1 MQRNR
6 NVHYGN
12 SCYDCKKS
20 LFIQT
25 QTTTP
30 ALSQRWLFGLVFA
43 GSFLQLPYGTLV

>member
-25 QTTTP
+25 PTTTP
-30 ALSQRWLFGLVFA
+30 AARRGGCLGYDSNVQRAIIACL
-43 GSFLQLPYGTLV
+43 